1 MNTYIISGVLNKT
14 MRLVVLKRKT
24 LVTIAFIA
32 ILFLFSVFYSV
43 LSFIKST
50 NNSCSKLIV
59 VDPGH
64 GGMDGGASFQGV
76 LEKDI
81 NLYIAK
87 KLKSYLQ
94 EKDFEVKMTRDKDIS
109 LDEYS
114 KSGSTRQLRDLNAR
128 VNIINSSN
136 AKLFLSIHVNCHLK
150 NPNAN
155 SAIVFFSNNLPESKS
170 LAYCLQKELNSII
183 IDGKKRYTHQPQQ
196 ADFFILKNAQIPGV
210 IVETAFISNDCDRSL
225 LKTDEFK
232 DKLAK
237 AIAAGV
243 ENYYS
248 ENISNTPSV
257 LSAK

>member
-1 MNTYIISGVLNKT
+1 
-14 MRLVVLKRKT
+14 MRIVVLKRKT
-24 LVTIAFIA
+24 LVMIAFTA

-43 LSFIKST
+43 LNFIKST

-64 GGMDGGASFQGV
+64 GGIDGGASFQGL

-94 EKDFEVKMTRDKDIS
+94 EKDFEVKLTRDKDIS
-109 LDEYS
+109 LDGYS

-136 AKLFLSIHVNCHLK
+136 AMLFLSIHVNCHLN
-150 NPNAN
+150 NPSAN
-155 SAIVFFSNNLPESKS
+155 SAIVFFCNNHPESKS
-170 LAYCLQKELNSII
+170 LAYCMQKELNSII
-183 IDGKKRYTHQPQQ
+183 INGNKRYAHQPQQ
-196 ADFFILKNAQIPGV
+196 ANFYILENSQIPGA
-210 IVETAFISNDCDRSL
+210 IVETAFISNDYDRSL

-232 DKLAK
+232 DTLAE
-237 AIAAGV
+237 AIAVGV
-243 ENYYS
+243 ENFYS
-248 ENISNTPSV
+248 ENLSNTPSV
-257 LSAK
+257 LSDK